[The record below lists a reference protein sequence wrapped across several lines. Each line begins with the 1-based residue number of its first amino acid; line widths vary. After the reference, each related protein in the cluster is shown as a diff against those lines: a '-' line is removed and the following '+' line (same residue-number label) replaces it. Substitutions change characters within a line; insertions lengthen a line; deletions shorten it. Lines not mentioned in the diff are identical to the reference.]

1 MKRKLDLIL
10 KTRNGSVVYEDDRI
24 IVIEKP
30 PHLPTL
36 PDRYNRLILNLYD
49 ILKEEFGSI
58 FVVHRIDRD
67 TSGVIVFAKDAE
79 SHAALNS
86 QFEHRE
92 IHKSYAAIVVGR
104 PAEADG
110 MIDSP
115 ISENQ
120 SRPGVMKING
130 KHGKPSVTSYRVDEL
145 FHGYAFVE
153 AMPESGR
160 QHQIRVHLASI
171 GLPVMCD
178 RVYGDGRPFYLS
190 QVKSHYYSDGDE
202 KPLLSRTALH
212 AGSISFVHPGI
223 NEIRTFN
230 VGLPK
235 DMRSVLN
242 YLRKF
247 RPMDNIVYRSEGY
260 VGHA

>member
-1 MKRKLDLIL
+1 MKRKLDFIL
-10 KTRNGSVVYEDDRI
+10 KTKNGSIIYEDDRI

-30 PHLPTL
+30 PHLLSL
-36 PDRYNRLILNLYD
+36 PDRYNRSIPNLYD

-58 FVVHRIDRD
+58 FIVHRMDKE
-67 TSGVIVFAKDAE
+67 TSGVMVFAKDAE
-79 SHAALNS
+79 SHALLNS
-86 QFEHRE
+86 QFEHRQ
-92 IHKSYAAIVVGR
+92 IHKSYVAIVVGR

-110 MIDSP
+110 TIDSP
-115 ISENQ
+115 ISESQ
-120 SRPGVMKING
+120 SRPGVMKVNV
-130 KHGKPSVTSYRVDEL
+130 KHGKPSVTTYRVDEL
-145 FHGYAFVE
+145 FDGYAFVE
-153 AMPESGR
+153 AMPQSGR

-178 RVYGDGRPFYLS
+178 RVYGDGKPFFLS

-212 AGSISFVHPGI
+212 AEAISFVHPGTS
-223 NEIRTFN
+223 EVQTFN
-230 VGLPK
+230 AALPK

-247 RPMDNIVYRSEGY
+247 RPLNDIVYRSEGFA
-260 VGHA
+260 GHA